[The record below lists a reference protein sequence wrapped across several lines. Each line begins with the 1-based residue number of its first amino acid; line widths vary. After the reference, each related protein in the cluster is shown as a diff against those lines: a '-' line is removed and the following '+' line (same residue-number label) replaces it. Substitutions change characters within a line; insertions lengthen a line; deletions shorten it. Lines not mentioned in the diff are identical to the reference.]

1 MISLR
6 TKDEVTLPASE
17 RLFAVADTP
26 AGVSSL
32 DESTIERLIY
42 PAGFY
47 RTKAQSIRRTAEI
60 IAQVHDGRVPDT
72 VEALTDLPGVGRK
85 TANLV
90 LNLGFGL
97 PAICVDTHVHRIANR
112 FGWVTSRTPEQTE
125 HALEAIL
132 PREYWIEINELLVGY
147 GQKICTPLSPRCSE
161 CPFSRVKEESGR
173 RVAEP
178 ADPGPPPCLRVGVS
192 RSR

>member
-26 AGVSSL
+26 HAILEL
-32 DESTIERLIY
+32 DEHTIEQLIY

-47 RTKAQSIRRTAEI
+47 RIKAQSIRKVASI
-60 IAQVHDGRVPDT
+60 IADRFGGEVPSS
-72 VEALTDLPGVGRK
+72 VEELTTLPGVGRK

-90 LNLGFGL
+90 LNLGFGQ
-97 PAICVDTHVHRIANR
+97 PAICVDTHVHRISNR
-112 FGWVTSRTPEQTE
+112 FGWVTTKTPDHTE
-125 HALEAIL
+125 AALAAIL
-132 PREYWIEINELLVGY
+132 PRKHWIQINELLVGY
-147 GQKICTPLSPRCSE
+147 GQKTCAPVSPRCSE
-161 CPFSRVKEESGR
+161 CPFYGNPASG
-173 RVAEP
+173 
-178 ADPGPPPCLRVGVS
+178 GPDAGTPQCARVGVE